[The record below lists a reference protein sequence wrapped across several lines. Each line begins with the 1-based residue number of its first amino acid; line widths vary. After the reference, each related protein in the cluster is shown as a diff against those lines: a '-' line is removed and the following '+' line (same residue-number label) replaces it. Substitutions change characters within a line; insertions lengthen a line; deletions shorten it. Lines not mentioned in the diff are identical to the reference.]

1 MKSRTLVLAAT
12 SLLLAATAG
21 VFACGSGDATVATEA
36 KLPTGAHTE
45 SIDHEACTES
55 GNKVELLDTNNDGK
69 PDIRRV
75 YAGGKEICRISDLN
89 HDGKPELFEYYDATG
104 QLRRREADYDDSGVI
119 DSIEIFENGKLVR
132 RELDTSGAHRI
143 DTWDYF
149 DPATG
154 KRIRRERDNMHT
166 GHIDQWWT
174 WDGDKV
180 TIAFDKDGDGKPD
193 PAETV
198 VLGGTGTSSAAS
210 TAFKDAG
217 PPSSTASSF
226 GLDGGSVMTPSKPS
240 TVVDAP
246 ILDAGAPK
254 TKKPTEKKEKKK

>member
-1 MKSRTLVLAAT
+1 MKSRSIVLTVSCVVLGAA
-12 SLLLAATAG
+12 AG
-21 VFACGSGDATVATEA
+21 IIACGSGDASVTADS
-36 KLPTGAHTE
+36 KLPTGAHAE
-45 SIDHEACTES
+45 SMDHEACNEA

-89 HDGKPELFEYYDATG
+89 RDGKPEMFEYYDAAG

-119 DSIEIFENGKLVR
+119 DSIEVFENGKLVR
-132 RELDTSGAHRI
+132 RELDTSGEHRL

-154 KRIRRERDNMHT
+154 KHTRRERDSMHT

-174 WDGDKV
+174 WEGDKV
-180 TIAFDKDGDGKPD
+180 TIAFDKNGDGKPD
-193 PAETV
+193 PADTV
-198 VLGGTGTSSAAS
+198 VLGGTATSSASS
-210 TAFKDAG
+210 TAFPAADAG
-217 PPSSTASSF
+217 PPSTASSF
-226 GLDGGSVMTPSKPS
+226 SLDGGAAVAPVITPTTTDS
-240 TVVDAP
+240 P

-254 TKKPTEKKEKKK
+254 PKTKTKEKKK